1 MSKCIL
7 VVDDEKLIRWSL
19 SERLTKEG
27 YTCVCAE
34 NGAQALQ
41 QVQEQPFDLAL
52 LDLRLPDTEGTQL
65 LEKMHAASP
74 HLPVIMMT
82 AYSTVDTAV
91 QAMKLGACDY
101 LAKPFDM
108 GHLVN
113 SVRNVLEGRDSS
125 AVTSEVRKFGLENLI
140 GKSPVMREIKVMARK
155 LADTDATTIL
165 LLGET
170 GTGKDMLARAIH
182 YDSARVVRPF
192 MNITCTALPDSLLD
206 SELFGYEEGAFT
218 DARKQKK
225 GLFELADGGT
235 VLLDEIGDMSAD
247 LQGKLLRIIEEK
259 AFKRIGGTEDVVV
272 NVRIIAA
279 TNRDLERAIANHTF
293 REDLYYRL
301 SIVPILLP
309 PLRQRREDIPLLAEH
324 FLHQACKEHA
334 RPLKSFT
341 SEALDELVAQ
351 EWPGNIRQLRN
362 VIERTALLYSADE
375 IGPRDL
381 QFGPHPGA
389 DRPER
394 HKFSVL
400 LPEAGCDIEEIEQ
413 QLLQQALERT
423 GWNQT
428 HTAKLLNM
436 SRDQIRYKMEKYHLR
451 KPGVG
456 TP

>member
-1 MSKCIL
+1 MRIL
-7 VVDDEKLIRWSL
+7 VIDDEKLILWSL
-19 SERLTKEG
+19 SERLTEEG

-41 QVQEQPFDLAL
+41 QVREQSFDLAL
-52 LDLRLPDTEGTQL
+52 LDLRLPDTEGTEL
-65 LEKMHAASP
+65 LEAIQAASP
-74 HLPVIMMT
+74 NLPVIVIT
-82 AYSTVDTAV
+82 AYSTVDAAV

-108 GHLVN
+108 DRLIN
-113 SVRNVLEGRDSS
+113 SVRTMLSGKKSS
-125 AVTSEVRKFGLENLI
+125 AITSEVHKFGLQNLI
-140 GKSPVMREIKVMARK
+140 GKSPVMREIKLMARK
-155 LADTDATTIL
+155 LADTDATSIL

-192 MNITCTALPDSLLD
+192 VNITCTALPDSLLD

-259 AFKRIGGTEDVVV
+259 AFKRIGGTEDLTV

-334 RPLKSFT
+334 RPLKRFT
-341 SEALDELVAQ
+341 TEALDELVAQ

-362 VIERTALLYSADE
+362 VIERTALFYSADE

-400 LPEAGCDIEEIEQ
+400 LPEEGCDIEEIEQ

-436 SRDQIRYKMEKYHLR
+436 SRDQVRYKMEKYHLR